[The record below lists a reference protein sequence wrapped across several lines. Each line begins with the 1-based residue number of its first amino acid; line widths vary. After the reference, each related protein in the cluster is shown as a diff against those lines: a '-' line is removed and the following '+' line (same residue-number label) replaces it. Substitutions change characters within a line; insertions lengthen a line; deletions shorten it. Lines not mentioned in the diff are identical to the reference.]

1 MERLKSAL
9 FNSNLEKQ
17 ALQNTLK
24 EKDVESEHA
33 KQRIAISE
41 KHARDEMDRVIL
53 ECKAKEEEEK
63 HLVISNM
70 RKSEKALLEE
80 LKQKNAEIQVR
91 ETEYLLKIRNDEE
104 RLSETNSK
112 LREMELNIE
121 KCLADKDLLIA
132 NLLKK
137 TNQNEIELRKQ
148 KDANKNN
155 DNSSGFKSET
165 KEDLSTQKDSEI
177 AELRAKELDLCKNH
191 PSASSLVLSEQRMS
205 PASR

>member
-1 MERLKSAL
+1 
-9 FNSNLEKQ
+9 
-17 ALQNTLK
+17 
-24 EKDVESEHA
+24 
-33 KQRIAISE
+33 
-41 KHARDEMDRVIL
+41 
-53 ECKAKEEEEK
+53 
-63 HLVISNM
+63 
-70 RKSEKALLEE
+70 
-80 LKQKNAEIQVR
+80 
-91 ETEYLLKIRNDEE
+91 
-104 RLSETNSK
+104 
-112 LREMELNIE
+112 MELNIE